1 MPGCR
6 VCRSRQLQFITDFGH
21 LSITNQFFTE
31 HESLPYRQSISW
43 QECQHCGVVQLSN
56 VPPVEQIRPRY
67 SWIHYAEPEGHL
79 DETAQILQRVF
90 PIESGHQIVG
100 FTADDRALLK
110 RLSVGSSRLLDPL
123 EQLGLS
129 QEDQGM
135 GSVQAAWTV
144 ERAAHIAAQWG
155 PADVLVAR
163 YALEHCHD
171 AAEFL
176 AACRQFLS
184 PDGCLLIEV
193 PDSAAAIRDV
203 DVTVVWEEHT
213 LYFTERTLIHGLGR
227 AGFDTLHLQRV
238 PDAFEDRLVW
248 IGRRSRAP
256 EATMSAAYSHK
267 KEPDLRAFAESWP
280 RQREALRA
288 WAAAIIDRGGRLAV
302 FGAGHRA
309 CTLID
314 IMDLAEFI
322 DCVIDDSP
330 EKQKLRFPAGGLAIR
345 GSRALIDHQI
355 TCCLMVVNPA
365 AEQRIV
371 DRNPEYLETG
381 GKFVSLYPRS
391 PRVLRLP

>member
-1 MPGCR
+1 MLGCR
-6 VCRSRQLQFITDFGH
+6 VCRSRQLQFITDFGQ
-21 LSITNQFFTE
+21 LSITNQFFAE
-31 HESLPYRQSISW
+31 NDLPPYRQSISW
-43 QECQHCGVVQLSN
+43 QECQLCGVVQLSDA
-56 VPPVEQIRPRY
+56 PPLDQIRPRY

-79 DETAQILQRVF
+79 DETAQILQRLIS
-90 PIESGHQIVG
+90 IEPGHQIVG

-110 RLSVGSSRLLDPL
+110 RLSVGRTHILDPV

-129 QEDQGM
+129 QENQGM

-144 ERAAHIAAQWG
+144 DRAAHVAAQSG
-155 PADVLVAR
+155 HANVLVAR

-171 AAEFL
+171 AAQFL
-176 AACRQFLS
+176 TACRELLN
-184 PDGCLLIEV
+184 PEGCLLIEV

-213 LYFTERTLIHGLGR
+213 LYFTERTLVHGLGC

-238 PDAFEDRLVW
+238 PDAVEDRLVW
-248 IGRRSRAP
+248 IGRPTRSQ
-256 EATMSAAYSHK
+256 EATVVTPNSLMT
-267 KEPDLRAFAESWP
+267 EPDLRTFAESWP
-280 RQREALRA
+280 RRREELRA
-288 WAAAIIDRGGRLAV
+288 WAAAIVQRGGRLAV

-314 IMDLAEFI
+314 VMNLAEFI

-330 EKQKLRFPAGGLAIR
+330 AKQKLRFPAGGLAIR

-365 AEQRIV
+365 AEQRIA
-371 DRNPEYLETG
+371 DRNAEYLENG
-381 GKFVSLYPRS
+381 GQFVSLYPRS